1 MGRYIWANGAF
12 VGAKVG
18 LPPMSA
24 PDFYLTLV
32 YNEERRTMTYERGA
46 IMLAHSAMIGIVIYM
61 MMRYIFNQSPFV
73 AEDRSIVIAA
83 FVLIYMV
90 MFGHG
95 MPKQLNRNL
104 SFIG

>member
-1 MGRYIWANGAF
+1 M
-12 VGAKVG
+12 
-18 LPPMSA
+18 
-24 PDFYLTLV
+24 V
-32 YNEERRTMTYERGA
+32 YNEERRTRTMTYERGA

-61 MMRYIFNQSPFV
+61 MMRYLFNQSPFV

>member
-1 MGRYIWANGAF
+1 
-12 VGAKVG
+12 
-18 LPPMSA
+18 MS
-24 PDFYLTLV
+24 
-32 YNEERRTMTYERGA
+32 YERGA

-61 MMRYIFNQSPFV
+61 MMRYLFNQSSFV

-95 MPKQLNRNL
+95 LPNQLNRNL
-104 SFIG
+104 SFFA

>member
-1 MGRYIWANGAF
+1 
-12 VGAKVG
+12 
-18 LPPMSA
+18 MS
-24 PDFYLTLV
+24 
-32 YNEERRTMTYERGA
+32 YERGS
-46 IMLAHSAMIGIVIYM
+46 IMLAHSAMIGAMIYII
-61 MMRYIFNQSPFV
+61 MRYIFNQSALV

-104 SFIG
+104 SFLS